1 MEVFNMKRFLIPL
14 LALLLL
20 CLSLTAAAAEEQIT
34 LEVNTE
40 KLPLYA
46 ADDPYI
52 ARLRGT
58 DEQPGDGLQV
68 LVLPVRRGLQ
78 IQTAVKPATVK
89 NKRVTLTVDQPDLVR
104 VQGNSLNGLRTGETV
119 LTIASVQDPAV
130 TVQYRVLVIQQPN
143 HITLTAAEKSVPV
156 GGTVALSS
164 AFVPA
169 ETTLQQVAWSSM
181 DERIATVDENGVV
194 TGLKRGNARIMATA
208 LDGSNVRAN
217 LSIQVVQL
225 PVEIALSET
234 EFAVA
239 AGRNV
244 MLRATVLPNDAND
257 KNVLWSSSDESV
269 ATVNA
274 QGRVNGIA
282 LGDCEIICTSKATGK
297 VQAKGTVHLQQPV
310 TSIAFGEAPAVYAGE
325 TAQLTWTVEPAN
337 ASNPTL
343 KLTSDN
349 PRVLQVSEDGTVTG
363 VNAGETWVNA
373 ISTDGTNRRARVRVK
388 VYQHVTGV
396 QMKRSIAYIDVGQT
410 NTTGAVLEPKNAT
423 NHRMTW
429 EIADPSIASI
439 EPLKNEPHRLK
450 ITGLRAGETVLTG
463 TTEDGGHQASM
474 TVLIGNFDYALSL
487 VDAYVSG
494 ADVYLTVRNDSDLTI
509 TSVTA
514 EVSVLDVDGNPVPAN
529 SQDGSNTFQVVY
541 RKTLKPGAST
551 HKNDWKY
558 VNFKLPDS
566 PTTATYVVRITQF
579 QINNDWVK
587 TIMRK
592 HQPVKKCPVHI

>member
-1 MEVFNMKRFLIPL
+1 M
-14 LALLLL
+14 
-20 CLSLTAAAAEEQIT
+20 
-34 LEVNTE
+34 
-40 KLPLYA
+40 
-46 ADDPYI
+46 
-52 ARLRGT
+52 
-58 DEQPGDGLQV
+58 
-68 LVLPVRRGLQ
+68 
-78 IQTAVKPATVK
+78 
-89 NKRVTLTVDQPDLVR
+89 
-104 VQGNSLNGLRTGETV
+104 
-119 LTIASVQDPAV
+119 
-130 TVQYRVLVIQQPN
+130 
-143 HITLTAAEKSVPV
+143 
-156 GGTVALSS
+156 
-164 AFVPA
+164 
-169 ETTLQQVAWSSM
+169 
-181 DERIATVDENGVV
+181 
-194 TGLKRGNARIMATA
+194 
-208 LDGSNVRAN
+208 
-217 LSIQVVQL
+217 
-225 PVEIALSET
+225 
-234 EFAVA
+234 
-239 AGRNV
+239 
-244 MLRATVLPNDAND
+244 
-257 KNVLWSSSDESV
+257 
-269 ATVNA
+269 
-274 QGRVNGIA
+274 
-282 LGDCEIICTSKATGK
+282 
-297 VQAKGTVHLQQPV
+297 
-310 TSIAFGEAPAVYAGE
+310 
-325 TAQLTWTVEPAN
+325 
-337 ASNPTL
+337 
-343 KLTSDN
+343 
-349 PRVLQVSEDGTVTG
+349 LQVSEDGTVTG

-487 VDAYVSG
+487 VNAYVSG

-551 HKNDWKY
+551 HEKDWKY

-566 PTTATYVVRITQF
+566 PTTATYVVRVTQF